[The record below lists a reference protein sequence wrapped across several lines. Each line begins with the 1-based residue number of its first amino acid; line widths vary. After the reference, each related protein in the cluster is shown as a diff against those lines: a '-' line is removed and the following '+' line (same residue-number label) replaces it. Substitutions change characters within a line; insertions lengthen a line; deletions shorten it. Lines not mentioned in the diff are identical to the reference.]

1 HLRIE
6 GTWTI
11 TGTTGGEPP
20 SVNVDSSWMGTYTL
34 MKNDTYQRTFCV
46 GYEDLS
52 IMTSITG
59 SGTGTQQFI
68 ISPTD
73 PDPNQFT
80 VGFIPATPLNVIQ
93 LSGGTHRTQCNTP
106 PTDQAAS
113 GTVDDS
119 VTAMLSALPVLTPD
133 PGNPDHYAG
142 RNTSSHVER
151 PGIGGAPHVTD
162 S

>member
-1 HLRIE
+1 SKGARCNPTKCCRRSTTTTMPPVTWSGTFHYVYTDDEMGTGSTPTEVDTKDDHLRIE

-34 MKNDTYQRTFCV
+34 MKTATTQRPFC
-46 GYEDLS
+46 GGNEAPS
-52 IMTSITG
+52 IMPSTRG

-68 ISPTD
+68 IPPTA

-93 LSGGTHRTQCNTP
+93 LSGGTHRTQCNT
-106 PTDQAAS
+106 
-113 GTVDDS
+113 
-119 VTAMLSALPVLTPD
+119 
-133 PGNPDHYAG
+133 
-142 RNTSSHVER
+142 
-151 PGIGGAPHVTD
+151 
-162 S
+162 